1 MTEPS
6 ETSRAALQALE
17 RQLGIGLIVQDVE
30 PGPPVHIVAIGMLDG
45 ATTELTGSGATEDDA
60 WADLA
65 RAAIAWKNDDE
76 RNARMF
82 FGMNGVRAAGHSG
95 TADEGR
101 PPAQARGRTD
111 EPSGPSTTAQPAEP
125 ISSRSASAFA

>member
-1 MTEPS
+1 
-6 ETSRAALQALE
+6 LQALE

-82 FGMNGVRAAGHSG
+82 FGG
-95 TADEGR
+95 
-101 PPAQARGRTD
+101 
-111 EPSGPSTTAQPAEP
+111 
-125 ISSRSASAFA
+125 